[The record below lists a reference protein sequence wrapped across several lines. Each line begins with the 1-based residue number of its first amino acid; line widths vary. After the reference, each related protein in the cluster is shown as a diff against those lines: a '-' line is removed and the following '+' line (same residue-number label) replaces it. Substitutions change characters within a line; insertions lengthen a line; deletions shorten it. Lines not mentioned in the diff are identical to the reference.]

1 MKILRAANLGPRVQF
16 YWFLQKNRVYIIDLC
31 LKSLAVSTCTAAVHI
46 FQNLICTTA
55 FCRSLSHAFSPCVH
69 GRCDVI
75 SSHLLIT
82 NF

>member
-16 YWFLQKNRVYIIDLC
+16 YWFLQKNRMYIIDLC
-31 LKSLAVSTCTAAVHI
+31 LKSLAVSTCMAAVHI
-46 FQNLICTTA
+46 FQNLA

-69 GRCDVI
+69 SRCDVVN
-75 SSHLLIT
+75 SHLLIT